1 MPQTYKSFGTILATT
16 GATTV
21 YPGVTG
27 TAIVNGVIFSNVNSL
42 NNTTATLELVKGATA
57 YSLITGVSVP
67 FSSSLQALDSPIILE
82 SSNTLRASAG
92 ISNYIHVVVSV
103 LEIT

>member
-1 MPQTYKSFGTILATT
+1 
-16 GATTV
+16 
-21 YPGVTG
+21 
-27 TAIVNGVIFSNVNSL
+27 
-42 NNTTATLELVKGATA
+42 
-57 YSLITGVSVP
+57 LITGVAIP
-67 FSSSLQALDSPIILE
+67 FASSLQAIDSPVVLE

>member
-1 MPQTYKSFGTILATT
+1 MPETYKSFGTILGTT
-16 GATTV
+16 GATTI

-27 TAIVNGVIFSNVNSL
+27 IAIVNGIVLSNVNSL
-42 NNTTATLELVKGATA
+42 NNTTATVELVKGATA
-57 YSLITGVSVP
+57 YSLVSGIAIP
-67 FSSSLQALDSPIILE
+67 FSSSLQAIDSPVVLE

-103 LEIT
+103 LEVT

>member
-1 MPQTYKSFGTILATT
+1 MPETYKSFGTILGTTSATT
-16 GATTV
+16 I
-21 YPGVTG
+21 YPGVAG
-27 TAIVNGVIFSNVNSL
+27 TAIVNGIVLSNVNSL
-42 NNTTATLELVKGATA
+42 NNTTATIELVKGSTA
-57 YSLITGVSVP
+57 YSLITGVAIP
-67 FSSSLQALDSPIILE
+67 FASSLQAIDSPVVLE